1 MAEILTG
8 SPSSVCGENDDSPCL
23 VPQRSVWGHAL
34 RGHVQTS
41 EWAGLCSQGEHS
53 WGWSTE
59 SGAEAEGH
67 LEDVHRGGG
76 GELPNSGAMQG
87 AFFRSCDK
95 QSVSLC
101 EVLDLAQAVE

>member
-76 GELPNSGAMQG
+76 VSFQTLGLCKVRSSGPVTNSLFHCAK
-87 AFFRSCDK
+87 C
-95 QSVSLC
+95 LI
-101 EVLDLAQAVE
+101 